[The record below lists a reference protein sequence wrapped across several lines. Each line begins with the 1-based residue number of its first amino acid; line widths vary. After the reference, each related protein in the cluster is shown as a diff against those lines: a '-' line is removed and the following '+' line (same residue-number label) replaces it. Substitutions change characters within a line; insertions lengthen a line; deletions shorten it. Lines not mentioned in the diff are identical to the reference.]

1 MDAYKIKLSE
11 NFKLYEFLK
20 SGTALR
26 KDIKEQFNP
35 SVEVIENIELLCQ
48 RVLQPIRS
56 YLNTPLKI
64 NSGYRCLALNKTIGG
79 AKNSQHLKGEAA
91 DIDLTYKGF
100 NDNGL
105 LYKTI
110 FDLKNKGI
118 IEFDQCILE
127 FGSDSNPSW
136 IHISYSSVKNRNQIL
151 RAKKEKG
158 KTIYIDI
165 TKKHLL

>member
-56 YLNTPLKI
+56 YLNTPLNQGGKLVPH
-64 NSGYRCLALNKTIGG
+64 NQHGLHRTQVRWTGTASQASRCQG
-79 AKNSQHLKGEAA
+79 
-91 DIDLTYKGF
+91 
-100 NDNGL
+100 
-105 LYKTI
+105 
-110 FDLKNKGI
+110 
-118 IEFDQCILE
+118 
-127 FGSDSNPSW
+127 
-136 IHISYSSVKNRNQIL
+136 R
-151 RAKKEKG
+151 
-158 KTIYIDI
+158 
-165 TKKHLL
+165 